1 MGRKTTKK
9 RQQQSV
15 DASSRNDIPLNADEI
30 TARLTDLLL
39 SNSTCDSPEEATST
53 SEAIVEDVDLG
64 GATKENVVG
73 PLASLLIDYFDQ
85 LTPEKAEEMARSV
98 LGAVAAQEDDQSSD
112 DDNNNDNDDD
122 DDDDDHIDCSDDED
136 DDGEYIGEGECELC
150 EREIKLTR
158 HHLIPKSTWSTFKKK
173 KIPAA
178 VEALTKG
185 QKDKAR
191 MILGGNLIDEL
202 PSEIVENP
210 NNSLLLRRFLS
221 KTCNICRPCHS
232 TVHKLHSE
240 VELAESYSTID
251 LLLLDEELLKFCK
264 WASKQKAGKYSLNHR

>member
-1 MGRKTTKK
+1 MGRKTAKK
-9 RQQQSV
+9 RQQSV
-15 DASSRNDIPLNADEI
+15 DASASNDIPLNTNEI
-30 TARLTDLLL
+30 TVRLANLLL
-39 SNSTCDSPEEATST
+39 STNTCDSPEEATST
-53 SEAIVEDVDLG
+53 SEAIVEEIDLG
-64 GATKENVVG
+64 ERKEDVIH
-73 PLASLLIDYFDQ
+73 PLTTLLLEYFDQ
-85 LTPEKAEEMARSV
+85 LTSEKAEEMARSV
-98 LGAVAAQEDDQSSD
+98 LGVVATQEDDQSSD
-112 DDNNNDNDDD
+112 EDGNNDDEE
-122 DDDDDHIDCSDDED
+122 IDCSDDED
-136 DDGEYIGEGECELC
+136 GDGEYIGEGECELC

-178 VEALTKG
+178 IEALTKG
-185 QKDKAR
+185 QEEKAK

-240 VELAESYSTID
+240 MELAESYSTID
-251 LLLLDEELLKFCK
+251 KLMEDEELLKFCK
-264 WASKQKAGKYSLNHR
+264 WASKQKAGKYSLSHR